1 MTEFRFDDRVA
12 IVTGAGRGMG
22 RAHALLLGRRG
33 AKVVVND
40 IGSEIDGSGTSDGPA
55 AAVAA
60 EIESEGGSACASYA
74 DISTPEGADRVIADA
89 CGRFGT
95 VDIIVNNAGVL
106 ELAGF
111 AEVTDSMLDRTMRVN
126 AYGPFYLTRAAW
138 PTFVAQGRG
147 RVVMI
152 SSGAGVFGMTN
163 RSHYC
168 ASKAAL
174 VGLTRALALEGRE
187 AGIAVN
193 AVFPTAF
200 TRMTQ
205 PATIERMKRA
215 APTIDV
221 ESANSPEKV
230 SPLVA
235 WLSHDSCAL
244 NGDVLDVGAGIISA
258 VFVGVTT
265 GYHASGELT
274 IESVA
279 ENVDAILAQ
288 DGYAAPRDLAER
300 LTGLG
305 FAL

>member
-1 MTEFRFDDRVA
+1 MAELRFDDRVA

-40 IGSEIDGSGTSDGPA
+40 IGSEIDGTGESERPA

-60 EIESEGGSACASYA
+60 EIEADGGSAVPSFA
-74 DISTPEGADRVIADA
+74 DISTAEGARDVVAQA
-89 CGRFGT
+89 TERFGT
-95 VDIIVNNAGVL
+95 VDIVVNNAGVL
-106 ELAGF
+106 ELAPF
-111 AEVTDSMLDRTMRVN
+111 AELTDAMLERTMRVN
-126 AYGPFYLTRAAW
+126 AFGPFYLTRAAW
-138 PTFVAQGRG
+138 PTFLEQGRG

-163 RSHYC
+163 RAHYC

-174 VGLTRALALEGRE
+174 IGLTRALALEGRD

-205 PATIERMKRA
+205 PATLERMKRA
-215 APTIDV
+215 SPIDI

-235 WLSHDSCAL
+235 WLSHDDCEF
-244 NGDVLDVGAGIISA
+244 NGEVLDAGMGVVSA
-258 VFVGVTT
+258 VFFGVTG
-265 GYHASGELT
+265 GYHADGEMT
-274 IESVA
+274 VESVA
-279 ENVDAILAQ
+279 ENSGAIL
-288 DGYAAPRDLAER
+288 DEDDYAVPRDLAER
-300 LTGLG
+300 LSVLGLP
-305 FAL
+305 L